1 MAKMGETGVKS
12 EPSGVIGGAKP
23 AHKVGNL
30 KSEPSGVIG
39 GAKPE
44 HKVGNLKSE
53 LSGVIGEPCW
63 WSLTYFGG
71 LEYVFLVLSAGNAW
85 GTLDSN
91 IPSVRDAHPTP
102 PSLYQGECHKHL

>member
-1 MAKMGETGVKS
+1 MSLLFVTLTLPPLLFTKGNVTNICDHWAGKEDQLVKIDNS
-12 EPSGVIGGAKP
+12 NWGAIGD
-23 AHKVGNL
+23 
-30 KSEPSGVIG
+30 
-39 GAKPE
+39 
-44 HKVGNLKSE
+44 
-53 LSGVIGEPCW
+53 PCW